1 MSTPAPWI
9 EAEFHATVAPEIFS
23 AAMASGQPV
32 WIGIGG
38 QPGAGKTA
46 GRNLALELA
55 DAGSV
60 ASIVGDD
67 LRPLHPDFER
77 LMREDPLRMPER
89 TQEAVSAWVELAL
102 EHAVDQRFSVLVEG
116 TFRRPEVT
124 IGTAERF
131 HDAGYR
137 THLVAVAVPGW
148 ESRLSTVER
157 FVTDHREGRTARWT
171 PPAAHDA
178 GLTGS
183 PSTLRAAASSTAVDR
198 ISVVTR
204 RGQLLFDG
212 ARPGDL
218 SPAAAVLRREQRRM
232 PAAAVLREWQHR
244 YRAVVEYIE
253 REVPRSAATT
263 DSLRAL
269 RAEAVTL
276 ERAGREAGRPATGP
290 QLAPGRGASL

>member
-1 MSTPAPWI
+1 MSSPAPWI
-9 EAEFHATVAPEIFS
+9 EAEFRATVAPEIFG
-23 AAMASGQPV
+23 AAVSSEQPV

-55 DAGSV
+55 NAGAV

-67 LRPLHPDFER
+67 LRPLHPDFEQ
-77 LMREDPLRMPER
+77 LIREDPLRMPER
-89 TQEAVSAWVELAL
+89 TQEAVAAWVELAL
-102 EHAVDQRFSVLVEG
+102 EHAVDQRYSVLVEG

-124 IGTAERF
+124 LTTAARF

-171 PPAAHDA
+171 SPAAHDA
-178 GLTGS
+178 GLAGS
-183 PSTLRAAASSTAVDR
+183 PATLRAAAASTAVDR

-204 RGQLLFDG
+204 RGQVLFDG
-212 ARPGDL
+212 SRPGDL
-218 SPAAAVLRREQRRM
+218 TPAAATLTAEQNRM
-232 PAAAVLREWQHR
+232 PSSSLLREWQHR
-244 YRAVVEYIE
+244 YRAVVQYIE
-253 REVPRSAATT
+253 REVPRSTST
-263 DSLRAL
+263 VESLRAL
-269 RAEAVTL
+269 RTDAMRL
-276 ERAGREAGRPATGP
+276 ERVGGDPSRPVTGP
-290 QLAPGRGASL
+290 QATPGRGLSL